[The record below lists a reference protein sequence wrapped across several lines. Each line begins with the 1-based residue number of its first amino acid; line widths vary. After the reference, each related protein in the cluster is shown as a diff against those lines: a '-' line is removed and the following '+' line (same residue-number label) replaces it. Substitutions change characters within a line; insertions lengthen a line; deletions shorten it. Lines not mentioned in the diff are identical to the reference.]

1 MEARATAGPQGG
13 FTGHAQTLDIKPCWP
28 VLSSPGWLW
37 REAQEME
44 SREEMNQGFAQ
55 QLKPKQ
61 RRTERC
67 GFPGHGFYRQRGSE
81 P

>member
-44 SREEMNQGFAQ
+44 SHEEMNQGFAQ
-55 QLKPKQ
+55 QQKQEQ
-61 RRTERC
+61 RRAGR
-67 GFPGHGFYRQRGSE
+67 PGGGGARL
-81 P
+81 